1 MVRTKDYVCRLR
13 DREEGEHLL
22 GMLKETDTSEF
33 VRRDRIEA
41 RGKRRELC
49 MMLCQPVL
57 GGKDDLGLIVGEE
70 VAHNLRTL
78 SHEESLANTEFLL
91 LQLSDEFDLVLTD
104 GHCLYV
110 LLLPQRA
117 GILLIYTEFQCK
129 DTNFSAIIYA
139 ICSFFCNF
147 AVANHTGR

>member
-78 SHEESLANTEFLL
+78 SHEESLAEPGLL
-91 LQLSDEFDLVLTD
+91 LFELMDELDLILTNC
-104 GHCLYV
+104 HS
-110 LLLPQRA
+110 LPLFVVPQP
-117 GILLIYTEFQCK
+117 TP
-129 DTNFSAIIYA
+129 N
-139 ICSFFCNF
+139 
-147 AVANHTGR
+147 